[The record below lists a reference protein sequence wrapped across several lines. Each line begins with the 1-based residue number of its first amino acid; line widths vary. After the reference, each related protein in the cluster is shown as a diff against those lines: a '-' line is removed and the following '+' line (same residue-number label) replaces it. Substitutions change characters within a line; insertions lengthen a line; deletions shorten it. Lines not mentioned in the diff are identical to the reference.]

1 MSDDAVPFKL
11 SRESRIRVDRDGHIW
26 HEGERVLHPGLART
40 LARWIDLDDNGRY
53 VMRNALDWCFVTVD
67 HTPLVV
73 RSVRLETDPAMRVEV
88 ELSDD
93 STESLDLSTV
103 QVDPDGVVYAHVR
116 GGRLLARFDRQPS
129 FKFLE
134 HVETDERGL
143 MTFTLGSKTVRI
155 APLERGETLVPPAP
169 PGRPVTGRT

>member
-1 MSDDAVPFKL
+1 MTDAVPFKL
-11 SRESRIRVDRDGHIW
+11 SRESNIRVDREGHIW

-40 LARWIDLDDNGRY
+40 LARWIDIEPSGRY
-53 VMRNALDWCFVTVD
+53 VMRNALDWCFITVD

-73 RSVRLETDPAMRVEV
+73 RSVTLETDPAMRVEV

-93 STESLDLSTV
+93 TTEKLDLRTV

-116 GGRLLARFDRQPS
+116 GGKLLARFDRQPS

-134 HVETDERGL
+134 HVEADEKGIMIFRLGTL
-143 MTFTLGSKTVRI
+143 MVRI

-169 PGRPVTGRT
+169 PRSQASRG

>member
-1 MSDDAVPFKL
+1 MSDEAVPFKL

-40 LARWIDLDDNGRY
+40 LAHWIDIDEQGRY

-73 RSVRLETDPAMRVEV
+73 RAVRLETDPAMRVEV

-93 STESLDLSTV
+93 SSEALDLSTV

-116 GGRLLARFDRQPS
+116 GGKLLARFDRQPS

-134 HVETDERGL
+134 HVDTDDRGL
-143 MTFTLGSKTVRI
+143 MTFALGTLSVRI

-169 PGRPVTGRT
+169 RTRAVTGRS

>member
-1 MSDDAVPFKL
+1 MSEDAVPFKL

-26 HEGERVLHPGLART
+26 HEGERVLHPGLERA
-40 LARWIDLDDNGRY
+40 LASWIDLDDNGRY

-73 RSVRLETDPAMRVEV
+73 RSVRLETDPSMRVEV

-93 STESLDLSTV
+93 STEALDLSTV

-116 GGRLLARFDRQPS
+116 EGKLLARFDRQPS

-134 HVETDERGL
+134 HVDTDDRGL
-143 MTFTLGSKTVRI
+143 MTFVLGTKTVRI

-169 PGRPVTGRT
+169 PLRPVTGRT

>member
-1 MSDDAVPFKL
+1 MSDEAVPFKL
-11 SRESRIRVDRDGHIW
+11 SRESRIRVDREGHIW

-40 LARWIDLDDNGRY
+40 LAHWIDIDENGRY

-73 RSVRLETDPAMRVEV
+73 RAVRLEAEPEPRVEV
-88 ELSDD
+88 DLSDD
-93 STESLDLSTV
+93 TTEPLDLSTV

-116 GGRLLARFDRQPS
+116 GARLLARFDRQPS

-134 HVETDERGL
+134 HVETDNRGL
-143 MTFTLGSKTVRI
+143 MTFALGALRVRI

-169 PGRPVTGRT
+169 RTRAVTGRH

>member
-1 MSDDAVPFKL
+1 MSEEGAPFKL
-11 SRESRIRVDRDGHIW
+11 SRESQIRVDRDGHIW
-26 HEGERVLHPGLART
+26 HQGERVLHPGLART
-40 LARWIDLDDNGRY
+40 LARWIDIDENGRY
-53 VMRNALDWCFVTVD
+53 VMRNALDWCFITVD

-73 RSVRLETDPAMRVEV
+73 RNVVLETDPAMRIEV

-93 STESLDLSTV
+93 STEALDLSTV

-116 GGRLLARFDRQPS
+116 NAKLLARFDRQPS

-134 HVETDERGL
+134 HVEADAKGI
-143 MTFTLGSKTVRI
+143 MVFQLGSKTARI

-169 PGRPVTGRT
+169 RVRAVTGRV

>member
-1 MSDDAVPFKL
+1 MTDAGQFKL
-11 SRESRIRVDRDGHIW
+11 SRESKIRVDRDGHIW

-40 LARWIDLDDNGRY
+40 LARWIDIDEQGRY
-53 VMRNALDWCFVTVD
+53 VMRNALDWCYVTVD

-73 RSVRLETDPAMRVEV
+73 RAVTLETDPAMRVEV

-93 STESLDLSTV
+93 STEKLDLGSV
-103 QVDPDGVVYAHVR
+103 QVDPDGVVYTHVR
-116 GGRLLARFDRQPS
+116 EGKLLARFDRQPS

-134 HVETDERGL
+134 HVETDAKGIMVFRLG
-143 MTFTLGSKTVRI
+143 TLSARI

-169 PGRPVTGRT
+169 PFRSVTSRG